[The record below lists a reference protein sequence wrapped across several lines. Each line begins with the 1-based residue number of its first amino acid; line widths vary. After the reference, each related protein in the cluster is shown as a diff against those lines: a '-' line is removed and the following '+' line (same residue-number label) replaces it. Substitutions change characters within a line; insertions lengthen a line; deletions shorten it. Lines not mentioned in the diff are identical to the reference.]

1 MTRVPVINDALNKS
15 FLKTVIRCLV
25 NGIDRWPQRAY
36 YFDYEESGKIGDRN
50 MISEEIINEVKNR
63 LAENFH
69 PRRIILFGSQ
79 ARETADEKSDVD
91 ILVVCPFQGSR
102 RALMVKMDRALKGL
116 PIARDIMVL
125 TPEEFERDRH
135 IPGTVARP
143 AWKEGK
149 VLYEAS

>member
-1 MTRVPVINDALNKS
+1 
-15 FLKTVIRCLV
+15 
-25 NGIDRWPQRAY
+25 
-36 YFDYEESGKIGDRN
+36 
-50 MISEEIINEVKNR
+50 
-63 LAENFH
+63 
-69 PRRIILFGSQ
+69 
-79 ARETADEKSDVD
+79 
-91 ILVVCPFQGSR
+91 
-102 RALMVKMDRALKGL
+102 MVKMDRALKGL